1 MPFTATPD
9 INDSLLVRDLP
20 AAAEKIAMMTR
31 VSPHFANLAKQY
43 EDAAAMLDRIESST
57 ALEDDLPSV
66 GVRNTKMIM
75 MMQIRGM
82 LGR

>member
-9 INDSLLVRDLP
+9 VPRSLLARDLP
-20 AAAEKIAMMTR
+20 SAAEKIETMTR
-31 VSPHFANLAKQY
+31 VSPHFAGLAKQY
-43 EDAAAMLDRIESST
+43 DDAAAMLDRIESGT
-57 ALEDDLPSV
+57 ALADDLPSL

-75 MMQIRGM
+75 MMQLKAM